1 MKVLLNDL
9 INVECFLTFFM
20 DENINNNLLYGNDK
34 VNKKVKYSTLV
45 IYIDFMKD
53 LQDLKIMPL
62 KLSISCFLSRKF
74 SYLLDFIFIYML
86 KAFIDKK

>member
-1 MKVLLNDL
+1 
-9 INVECFLTFFM
+9 M

-34 VNKKVKYSTLV
+34 VNKKVKYSTLA

-74 SYLLDFIFIYML
+74 SYLLDFILIYML